1 MTSRR
6 GRGED
11 SVYLDGDRWRG
22 AASLGYGPD
31 GRRIR
36 KKVSGAT
43 KGEVLRKLRDLR
55 TELNAGMPVS
65 DDRMTVGEFLDR
77 WLTGL
82 PGKVSEKT
90 VDSYADTVR
99 LHITPSLGRKVLRRL
114 TVSDVDQLLAWKRSA
129 GYSANTVRI
138 IRAVL
143 RRALRQAERDGLVSR
158 NAAALSSA
166 PRVRGDEGRAL
177 SVDQAKA
184 LLDQVRG
191 TRDEPLLT
199 VMLAFGLRWS
209 ALDWDAATLKVTQ
222 AVKRV
227 RNRTATSKR
236 RTHLIIGELKTARS
250 RRALFL
256 TPELVELLR
265 RHRARLAEERI
276 AIGPAWRE
284 HDLIFPIALGTP
296 LDPDNVSHWFSRICR
311 RAGLG
316 HWHLHE
322 LRHSVASLML
332 AQGTDLYVISEVLG
346 HSSVAITK
354 DVYGH
359 LVEGQKRAAAAR
371 MSEVLLTPNGSRNG
385 SRACPHQTWTPADS
399 KRGIRQGEMLAHPKV
414 SCFRT

>member
-22 AASLGYGPD
+22 AASLGYGPN

-43 KGEVLRKLRDLR
+43 KADVLRKLRDLR
-55 TELNAGMPVS
+55 TELNGGMPIP
-65 DDRMTVGEFLDR
+65 DDRLTVAGFLDR
-77 WLTGL
+77 WLTASL
-82 PGKVSEKT
+82 PGQVSDKT
-90 VDSYADTVR
+90 LDSYTDTVR
-99 LHITPSLGRKVLRRL
+99 LHLKPSLGRKVLRKL
-114 TVSDVDQLLAWKRSA
+114 TVSDVDQLLVWKRNA

-143 RRALRQAERDGLVSR
+143 RRALRQAEREGLVSR
-158 NAAALSSA
+158 NAAALSTA
-166 PRVRGDEGRAL
+166 PRVRTDEGRAL
-177 SVDQAKA
+177 SVDQARA
-184 LLDQVRG
+184 LLEQVKG
-191 TRDEPLLT
+191 TREEPLLT
-199 VMLAFGLRWS
+199 VMLAFGLRRGEALGMHWS
-209 ALDWDAATLKVTQ
+209 ASDWDAATLKVTH

-227 RNRTATSKR
+227 RDRAETTNLSTR
-236 RTHLIIGELKTARS
+236 LVIGELKTARS
-250 RRALFL
+250 RRTLFL

-265 RHRARLAEERI
+265 RHRARLAEERM

-284 HDLIFPIALGTP
+284 HDLIFPSAVGTP
-296 LDPDNVSHWFSRICR
+296 MDPDNVSHWFSRICR

-322 LRHSVASLML
+322 LRHSGASLML
-332 AQGTDLYVISEVLG
+332 AQGTDLYVVSEVLG

-359 LVEGQKRAAAAR
+359 LVEGQKRAAATR
-371 MSEVLLTPNGSRNG
+371 MSEALLTPNGSRNG
-385 SRACPHQTWTPADS
+385 SQSPPAPDADA
-399 KRGIRQGEMLAHPKV
+399 G
-414 SCFRT
+414 

>member
-1 MTSRR
+1 VTSRR

-11 SVYLDGDRWRG
+11 SVYHDGDRWRG
-22 AASLGYGPD
+22 AVSLGYRPD

-43 KGEVLRKLRDLR
+43 KAEVLRKLRDLR
-55 TELNAGMPVS
+55 SELNAGMPVPN
-65 DDRMTVGEFLDR
+65 DRQTVAAFLDR
-77 WLTGL
+77 WLTASL
-82 PGKVSEKT
+82 PGQVGEKT
-90 VDSYADTVR
+90 LDSYADTVR
-99 LHITPSLGRKVLRRL
+99 LHIKPSLGRKVLRKL
-114 TVSDVDQLLAWKRSA
+114 TVSDVDQLLAWKRNA

-143 RRALRQAERDGLVSR
+143 RRALRQAEREGLVSR

-199 VMLAFGLRWS
+199 VMLAFGLRRGEALGLRWS

-284 HDLIFPIALGTP
+284 HDLIFPSALGTRWILTMCRIGSP
-296 LDPDNVSHWFSRICR
+296 GSADGPVSATGTCMSCATPGR
-311 RAGLG
+311 R
-316 HWHLHE
+316 
-322 LRHSVASLML
+322 
-332 AQGTDLYVISEVLG
+332 
-346 HSSVAITK
+346 
-354 DVYGH
+354 
-359 LVEGQKRAAAAR
+359 
-371 MSEVLLTPNGSRNG
+371 
-385 SRACPHQTWTPADS
+385 
-399 KRGIRQGEMLAHPKV
+399 
-414 SCFRT
+414 